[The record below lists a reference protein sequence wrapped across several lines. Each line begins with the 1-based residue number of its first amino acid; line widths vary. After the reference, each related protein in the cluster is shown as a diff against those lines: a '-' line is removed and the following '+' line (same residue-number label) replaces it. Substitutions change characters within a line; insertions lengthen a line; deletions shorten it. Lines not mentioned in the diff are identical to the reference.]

1 MKKLHLQKKG
11 LRGISALAPRS
22 YSNSDWSREVNR
34 HIEGEGLEVGLEGA
48 LEVGEWV
55 WVEGG
60 APAGS
65 RRVEVVEGQC
75 IHEEASVE
83 EVHAY
88 HAEA

>member
-1 MKKLHLQKKG
+1 M
-11 LRGISALAPRS
+11 
-22 YSNSDWSREVNR
+22 
-34 HIEGEGLEVGLEGA
+34 GLEWA

>member
-1 MKKLHLQKKG
+1 M
-11 LRGISALAPRS
+11 
-22 YSNSDWSREVNR
+22 
-34 HIEGEGLEVGLEGA
+34 GLEGA

-88 HAEA
+88 HPEA

>member
-1 MKKLHLQKKG
+1 M
-11 LRGISALAPRS
+11 
-22 YSNSDWSREVNR
+22 
-34 HIEGEGLEVGLEGA
+34 GLEGE